1 MLEIIRPD
9 SASLIEKVRELF
21 IEYADALDFDLDFQG
36 VDRDFPDLPGEYGPP
51 DGCLLL
57 ALDRSRSAGCVA
69 LQRFSEGICEMKR
82 LYVRPE
88 FRGRGIG
95 QRLAEAIIGEA
106 KRIGYARMRLDTV
119 DTMIEAI
126 TLYRS
131 LGFKEID
138 PYRHNPL
145 KGARF
150 MELVLQRFS

>member
-1 MLEIIRPD
+1 MLEIIQPD
-9 SASLIEKVRELF
+9 SESLIEKVRELF
-21 IEYADALDFDLDFQG
+21 IEYADALDFDLDFQD
-36 VDRDFPDLPGEYGPP
+36 VDPDFPNLPGEYGPP
-51 DGCLLL
+51 DGRLLL
-57 ALDRSRSAGCVA
+57 ALDGSRGAGCVA
-69 LQRFSEGICEMKR
+69 LQRFSKGICEMKR

-95 QRLAEAIIGEA
+95 RRLTEAIIDEA

-126 TLYRS
+126 ALYRS
-131 LGFKEID
+131 LGFEEID

-150 MELVLQRFS
+150 MELVL